1 MVSPLSDH
9 ELVRFGVSYI
19 NRLVNPC
26 AITSANIQIGFGGNE
41 EDEKHVLYKYI
52 SDSYQEK

>member
-9 ELVRFGVSYI
+9 ELVRLGVSYI
-19 NRLVNPC
+19 NRLVNPR

-41 EDEKHVLYKYI
+41 EDEKRVLYEYI